1 MRGLALVFLLATV
14 TVGAS
19 AQTNSTT
26 NANEASETTPNA
38 PRRLV
43 VPAGTK
49 VLLNLKSPINTKSAH
64 VGDGVYCQ
72 TSFPV
77 TLNNVVV
84 IPAGTYVKG
93 EITHVK
99 HAGRVGGRAEI
110 LFKFNSMIFPNG
122 YTVDLPGA
130 LKSDPGS
137 YNSSVID
144 EEGTVKA
151 DGQKRR
157 NAETVGR
164 TTATGAV
171 IGTAASRSWSGAGI
185 GGAAGAAVGLLLMK
199 GADVRIEQGSAL
211 EMVLNR
217 PLTVEVTHPDPA
229 NAADNE
235 AVPVR
240 GTNTRLP
247 APSRPK

>member
-1 MRGLALVFLLATV
+1 MRGLAIFLATV
-14 TVGAS
+14 IVGAS
-19 AQTNSTT
+19 AQTNSTPV
-26 NANEASETTPNA
+26 SENSPDSSRHLT
-38 PRRLV
+38 

-77 TLNNVVV
+77 TQNNVVV

-93 EITHVK
+93 EITRVQR
-99 HAGRVGGRAEI
+99 AGRVSGRAEI

-137 YNSSVID
+137 TNSSVTD

-151 DGQKRR
+151 DSQKGKD
-157 NAETVGR
+157 AATVGK
-164 TTATGAV
+164 TGATGAV
-171 IGTAASRSWSGAGI
+171 IGAAATRGWGGAGI
-185 GGAAGAAVGLLLMK
+185 GGAAGAAVGLGSVLLTR
-199 GADVRIEQGSAL
+199 GQDVRIEQGTAL

-229 NAADNE
+229 RAADNE
-235 AVPVR
+235 PVPVP

-247 APSRPK
+247 VPSRPR

>member
-1 MRGLALVFLLATV
+1 MRGLAIFLATV
-14 TVGAS
+14 IVGAS
-19 AQTNSTT
+19 AQTNP
-26 NANEASETTPNA
+26 TPVSDTS
-38 PRRLV
+38 PDSSRRLT

-49 VLLNLKSPINTKSAH
+49 VLLNLKSPINTKSAR

-77 TLNNVVV
+77 TQNNVVV

-93 EITHVK
+93 EITRVQR
-99 HAGRVGGRAEI
+99 AGRVSGRAEI

-137 YNSSVID
+137 TNSSVTD

-151 DGQKRR
+151 DSQKGKD
-157 NAETVGR
+157 AATVGK
-164 TTATGAV
+164 TGATGAV
-171 IGTAASRSWSGAGI
+171 IGAAATRGWGGAGI
-185 GGAAGAAVGLLLMK
+185 GGAAGAAVGLGSVLLTR
-199 GADVRIEQGSAL
+199 GQDVRIEQGTAL

-229 NAADNE
+229 RAAENE
-235 AVPVR
+235 SVPVP

-247 APSRPK
+247 VPSRPK

>member
-1 MRGLALVFLLATV
+1 MRGLVIFLATV
-14 TVGAS
+14 MVGAS

-26 NANEASETTPNA
+26 NVTPVSETSPDA
-38 PRRLV
+38 SRRLV

-72 TSFPV
+72 TSFPI
-77 TLNNVVV
+77 TQNNVVV

-93 EITHVK
+93 EITRVQR
-99 HAGRVGGRAEI
+99 AGRIKGTAEI
-110 LFKFNSMIFPNG
+110 LFNFNSMIFPNG

-137 YNSSVID
+137 SNSSVID

-151 DGQKRR
+151 DSQKGK
-157 NAETVGR
+157 NAERVGK

-171 IGTAASRSWSGAGI
+171 IGSAVSRSWSGAGI
-185 GGAAGAAVGLLLMK
+185 GGAAGAAVGLLLMR
-199 GADVRIEQGSAL
+199 GADVRIEQGAPL

-217 PLTVEVTHPDPA
+217 PLTVEVIHPDPA
-229 NAADNE
+229 SAADNE

-240 GTNTRLP
+240 GNNTRLP